1 MPTRAAVYARISS
14 DDDHDALGVKRQQ
27 DDCRA
32 LAERKGWQ
40 VVGVHVD
47 NDISA
52 ADKRKDRPG
61 FAALLE
67 QMQAGEIDAIVA
79 GDLDRLVRRPI
90 QLEEF
95 VERCQAAG
103 IRHLATVGGDVDLGT
118 GDGLL
123 VARIKGAVAADEV
136 DRVRKRVKR
145 KKLELAQ
152 AGRPSGGGARPFGY
166 EPDKVTVRE
175 SEAAVIRET
184 ATRLLGGES
193 MVSLC
198 AELELTGVRTVSG
211 RPWLPNVLRNLLVSP
226 RVAGLRQHQGEI
238 VGEAA
243 WPAILDRRTW
253 EQLRTVILA
262 PDRRRVGAGRRL
274 LTGLLVCGRPG
285 DGEPCGAR
293 LVSGLNN
300 GNRAYICRRAPGFD
314 GCGRLAMVAD
324 PLEDLIIEA
333 VLRLSDSPE
342 FAEAR
347 ARRDAPD
354 DDDGAAEE
362 IMAAQARLAEL
373 AGMWAGGEISRAEW
387 MTARKALEA
396 AVEAAQ
402 RRVSRR
408 RPTTALDGLDGP
420 GALRAGWPE
429 LSLSRQRAVLAAV
442 VDRVVIGPARRGYN
456 KFDSERVDV
465 IWRA

>member
-27 DDCRA
+27 EDCEA
-32 LAERKGWQ
+32 LARRKGWQ
-40 VVGVHVD
+40 VVAVHVD

-67 QMQAGEIDAIVA
+67 QMQAGEVEAIVA

-152 AGRPSGGGARPFGY
+152 AGRPSGGGARPFGF
-166 EPDKVTVRE
+166 EADKVTVRE
-175 SEAAVIRET
+175 SEAALIR
-184 ATRLLGGES
+184 AAAQRILSGES
-193 MVSLC
+193 LAAVCGEFAQAGVS
-198 AELELTGVRTVSG
+198 TVSG
-211 RPWLPNVLRNLLVSP
+211 RPWLPNVLRGMLTSP
-226 RVAGLRQHQGEI
+226 RVAGLRQHQGEVI
-238 VGEAA
+238 GEAA
-243 WPAILDRRTW
+243 WPAILDRATW
-253 EQLRTVILA
+253 EQVRAVLLA
-262 PDRRRVGAGRRL
+262 PGRRRVGAGRRL
-274 LTGLLVCGRPG
+274 LTGLLVCARPLE
-285 DGEPCGAR
+285 DGELCGAR
-293 LVSGLNN
+293 LVSGINN
-300 GNRAYICRRAPGFD
+300 GNRAYFCRKAPGFE
-314 GCGRLAMVAD
+314 GCGRLAIAAE
-324 PLEDLIIEA
+324 PLEDVIVEA
-333 VLRLSDSPE
+333 VLLRFDSSE
-342 FAEAR
+342 FAEEL
-347 ARRDAPD
+347 ARRDAPE
-354 DDDGAAEE
+354 DDGAAAE
-362 IMAAQARLAEL
+362 ISSGQARLAEL
-373 AGMWAGGEISRAEW
+373 AEMWAAGEITRGEW
-387 MTARKALEA
+387 MTARKSLEA

-408 RPTTALDGLDGP
+408 RPTTVLDTLDAP
-420 GALRAGWPE
+420 GALRQAWPE
-429 LSLSRQRAVLAAV
+429 LPLSRQRAVLAAV
-442 VDRVVIGPARRGYN
+442 IDRVEVGPARRGYN
-456 KFDSERVDV
+456 KFDSERLDV
-465 IWRA
+465 IWKV

>member
-1 MPTRAAVYARISS
+1 MPTRAAIYARISS

-40 VVGVHVD
+40 VVAVHVD

-61 FAALLE
+61 FAALME
-67 QMQAGEIDAIVA
+67 QMQAGEFDAIVA

-95 VERCQAAG
+95 VERCQTAN

-152 AGRPSGGGARPFGY
+152 AGRPSGGGARPFGF
-166 EPDKVTVRE
+166 EADKTTVRE
-175 SEAAVIRET
+175 VEAALIRDAAERIL
-184 ATRLLGGES
+184 AGES
-193 MVSLC
+193 LSSMC
-198 AELELTGVRTVSG
+198 AEFERTGVSTVSG
-211 RPWLPNVLRNLLVSP
+211 RPWLPNVLRNVLVSP
-226 RVAGLRQHQGEI
+226 RVAGLRQHQGEVI
-238 VGEAA
+238 GEAA

-253 EQLRTVILA
+253 EQLRAVILA

-285 DGEPCGAR
+285 ADGELCGAR

-300 GNRAYICRRAPGFD
+300 GHRAYVCRKAPGFD
-314 GCGRLAMVAD
+314 GCARLAMVAE
-324 PLEDLIIEA
+324 PLEDLVVEA
-333 VLRLSDSPE
+333 VLFRFDSSD
-342 FAEAR
+342 FAEAL
-347 ARRDAPD
+347 ARRDTPE
-354 DDDGAAEE
+354 DDGAAAE
-362 IMAAQARLAEL
+362 MAVAQARLGEL
-373 AGMWAGGEISRAEW
+373 AEMWAAGEITRGEW
-387 MTARKALEA
+387 MSARKALEA
-396 AVEAAQ
+396 SVEAAQ
-402 RRVSRR
+402 RQVGRR
-408 RPTTALDGLDGP
+408 RPTTALDGLHGA
-420 GALRAGWPE
+420 GALRTAWPE
-429 LSLSRQRAVLAAV
+429 LPLSRQRAVLAAV
-442 VDRVVIGPARRGYN
+442 IDRIIIGPARRGYN
-456 KFDSERVDV
+456 RFDPGRVDV
-465 IWRA
+465 IWQA